1 MTNVFANSRSIVHSG
16 SGQTQVAAPPDVCK
30 TPVPGG
36 PPVPVPYV
44 NSAKDAQL
52 ANGSKRTTI
61 GGHPIA
67 LEDSYIALSTGDEP
81 GTAGG
86 IISSKV
92 KGKLT
97 WASSSPNVRVE
108 GKGVVRFMDVTQ
120 HNGNSF
126 NTAFIQNG
134 GTGFAYADDFTGAC
148 PVCGKG
154 PNAHAVLEKTDGS
167 LEIAM
172 AILKDLKAL
181 DDAYFELEHACH
193 NIENKLRTAVARRTT
208 SPLSNAA
215 LDKLKADL
223 LEATQKCEAAGGHRR
238 EDSNGYM
245 IGVMVCLEG
254 RKFAAISGRELP
266 PEFAKVAKKHQCH
279 VIEKPATVEG
289 ILKFNPLSVDGDQR
303 AMEAIEHAWKDA
315 ETKWEADVPGY
326 RNKPGTCAGAKLLGT
341 GHLSGSMTELFFAYR
356 PGKGQLQFE
365 AIYRGPE
372 AGAPGDGPWDKPPIR
387 DEPGPK
393 VEKRVKM
400 RRRGGE
406 TVTSC
411 KTCQDTLF
419 TTTCARNLRTCGGS
433 AGGGHRGGSGG
444 LGSGSGGGGATG
456 EW

>member
-1 MTNVFANSRSIVHSG
+1 MTNVFANSRSITHRG

-44 NSAKDAQL
+44 NSAQDAQL

-61 GGHPIA
+61 GGHPVA

-97 WASSSPNVRVE
+97 WASSSPDVRIE

-167 LEIAM
+167 LDIAQ
-172 AILKDLKAL
+172 AILRDLEAL
-181 DDAYFELEHACH
+181 DKEWNDKNEACKAATSKLERA
-193 NIENKLRTAVARRTT
+193 LAAS

-215 LDKLKADL
+215 LDKLKAEL
-223 LEATQKCEAAGGHRR
+223 AEKTQARDAVSSHRR
-238 EDSNGYM
+238 EGAKGYM

-254 RKFAAISGRELP
+254 RRFAAVSGREVP
-266 PEFAKVAKKHQCH
+266 PGFATVAENKHHCH
-279 VIEKPATVEG
+279 VIEKPATKEG
-289 ILKFNPLSVDGDQR
+289 ILKFNPLSADGDQR
-303 AMEAIEHAWKDA
+303 AAEAIKNVWNDA
-315 ETKWEADVPGY
+315 EKKWVKKVPGY
-326 RNKPGTCAGAKLLGT
+326 ENKPGTCAGAKLLGT
-341 GHLSGSMTELFFAYR
+341 GHLPGSMTELFFALR
-356 PGKGQLQFE
+356 PDRQSHQQFE
-365 AIYRGPE
+365 VIYRGPE
-372 AGAPGDGPWDKPPIR
+372 TDVPVRVPGTGGWKAPALHP
-387 DEPGPK
+387 PGPSI
-393 VEKRVKM
+393 EKRVIM
-400 RRRGGE
+400 RRSSGD

-419 TTTCARNLRTCGGS
+419 TATCARNQRTCGRE
-433 AGGGHRGGSGG
+433 GGGG
-444 LGSGSGGGGATG
+444 LGSGSGGGGASG
-456 EW
+456 NY